1 MLTQMVEVV
10 PKRSGFWLGVER
22 YGPLGLTLVAIVGI
36 YLEATPI
43 VASIEASRWQVANL
57 YTAVF
62 TWSAIQTG
70 FAFGVYGFV
79 VGRSEGFIPE
89 IRDTVAM
96 KRFLRYV
103 KRANIGGFLLTI
115 VSLPLTIVSPDPAPQ
130 GSLQFFFVLLW
141 FGLFLWTLLAF
152 LRIAYSFGHLSSIR
166 DQPAFYGA

>member
-1 MLTQMVEVV
+1 MVDLV
-10 PKRSGFWLGVER
+10 PKRSGIGLGIER
-22 YGPLGLTLVAIVGI
+22 FGPLGLTLVALLAI
-36 YLEATPI
+36 YLNASPI
-43 VASIEASRWQVANL
+43 VASIDAGKWHITNL

-79 VGRSEGFIPE
+79 VGRSEGFIPA

-96 KRFLRYV
+96 RRFLGYV
-103 KRANIGGFLLTI
+103 KRANVGGFLLTI
-115 VSLPLTIVSPDPAPQ
+115 ASLPLTVLSPSPAPQ
-130 GSLQFFFVLLW
+130 GSAQFFFVLSW